1 MKLSKIQAAGVMPVN
16 KLDITSAAI
25 TLTNGQWQQFDEG
38 KAEFIE
44 YNGSHYQIKGFN
56 YENNDITIERIEVE
70 R

>member
-1 MKLSKIQAAGVMPVN
+1 MANQLGSLIR
-16 KLDITSAAI
+16 II

>member
-1 MKLSKIQAAGVMPVN
+1 MKLSEIQASGVMPVN
-16 KLDITSAAI
+16 KLDITIAAI
-25 TLTNGQWQQFDEG
+25 TLTDGQWQQLDEG

-44 YNGSHYQIKGFN
+44 YNGSHYKIKGFN